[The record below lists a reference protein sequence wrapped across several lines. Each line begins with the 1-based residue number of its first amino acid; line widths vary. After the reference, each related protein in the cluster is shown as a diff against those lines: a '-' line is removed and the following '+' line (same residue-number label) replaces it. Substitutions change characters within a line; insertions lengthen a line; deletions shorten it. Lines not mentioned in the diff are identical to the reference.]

1 MATVRAPDVELD
13 QSEVKTFSKFFLN
26 LKKVEG
32 KIRLFER
39 KDGEY
44 YSVHGEDAL
53 FVAKHVYKTNSVLKN
68 SPNSLECCFISK
80 LNTALFLRDLLTVRQ
95 FRIEIWAA
103 ESKNNWKISKK
114 ASPGNLTEV
123 DDIIF
128 SNDVITTSPVVI
140 SVKIENSHRDN
151 ESSDQKVIGVAFTDA
166 TTSRKIGVIEFIDNE
181 SFSNFESLIVQ
192 LGVKECLVV
201 QESNPSL
208 DTKKLMKLLERSRV
222 VVTPRKKTDF
232 ALKDLEQDLN
242 RLCEEKISNK
252 PFFDLK
258 VAMAAVASLI
268 KYLGYMSDST
278 NHGLYEIF
286 QYDLS
291 QYAKLDATAVRALNL
306 LPEKSDGANKNMS
319 LFGLL
324 NKCKTSQGSR
334 LLEQWLKQPLMSLPE
349 INMRLNI
356 LEIFC
361 IETELRQSLQE
372 THLKHFP
379 DLSRISKKFQRGTA
393 TLQDV
398 VRVYQVIVKLPELKE
413 LLEMYE
419 GENSW
424 IIEENFTTKLNNL
437 ISSLEKM
444 KELVET
450 TIDLESVEDHE
461 YLIKP
466 DFDDNLKETKKDI
479 TLVYK
484 DIENEASKVS
494 RALCLDLDKKLK
506 FEKNSIYG
514 YHLRLTRSD
523 ANKIRGNNEFI
534 QLSTQKAGVL
544 FTTKKMKEKSLQHD
558 ELNVKYS
565 NLQTNLV
572 KEIIEISATFLP
584 ALEPLNLLIS
594 QLDVLVSFAHVS
606 IHAPIPFVRP
616 KFSTEK
622 LISLKA
628 ARHPCLEMQDDISFI
643 SNDVEMVKGQS
654 SFQIITGPNMGGKST
669 YIRQIGVI
677 SLMAQTGCFVPCA
690 SATLCLFDSI
700 LARVGAGDSQLKGV
714 STFMAEMLETASI
727 LNTATS
733 DSLII
738 IDELGRG
745 TSTHGKYFKLAFL
758 MIIYSLDGFGLAWS
772 IAEHIA
778 TKIEC
783 FSLFAT
789 HFHELTALSEKVPS
803 VLNRHVKVHTTENDI
818 TLLYKVENGIC
829 DQSFGIHV
837 AELAKFPK
845 SVVKYKQLAKRK
857 VDELESSQKDEDLKI
872 KKRILWK
879 SDDTEKKDGLKI
891 LEEFL
896 DEFKDFDLC
905 NINIE
910 NKEKQKEIIK
920 SLENLGHKYENA
932 ISKSSFLSEVLL
944 EL

>member
-181 SFSNFESLIVQ
+181 SFSNFE
-192 LGVKECLVV
+192 
-201 QESNPSL
+201 
-208 DTKKLMKLLERSRV
+208 
-222 VVTPRKKTDF
+222 
-232 ALKDLEQDLN
+232 
-242 RLCEEKISNK
+242 
-252 PFFDLK
+252 
-258 VAMAAVASLI
+258 
-268 KYLGYMSDST
+268 YMSDST
-278 NHGLYEIF
+278 NHGLYEVF

-544 FTTKKMKEKSLQHD
+544 FTTQKMKEKSLQHD

-643 SNDVEMVKGQS
+643 SNDVE
-654 SFQIITGPNMGGKST
+654 
-669 YIRQIGVI
+669 
-677 SLMAQTGCFVPCA
+677 MAQTGCFVPCA

-905 NINIE
+905 SINIE